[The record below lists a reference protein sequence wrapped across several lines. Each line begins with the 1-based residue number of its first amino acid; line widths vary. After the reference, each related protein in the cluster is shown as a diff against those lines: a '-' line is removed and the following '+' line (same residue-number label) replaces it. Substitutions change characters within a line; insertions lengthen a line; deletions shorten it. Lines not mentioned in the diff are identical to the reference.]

1 MDTGQQELRL
11 TLRMTRAWRVWGVVR
26 RECLAGGDITDL
38 VTREVLLWATV
49 TSPGPALTRVI
60 TAQVSITLCVSHHVY
75 YYRVSQLVLA
85 SVLCLDTNLPF
96 SSFLLP
102 LILVHFRKDTH
113 DTSCLI

>member
-60 TAQVSITLCVSHHVY
+60 TAQVSITLCVSPCILLQG
-75 YYRVSQLVLA
+75 VSIGVGIGAMLRHQP
-85 SVLCLDTNLPF
+85 PF
-96 SSFLLP
+96 L
-102 LILVHFRKDTH
+102 
-113 DTSCLI
+113 